1 LAKTAKGEVTD
12 YFTAAELTHWRVFVL
27 ARAFIGRQGGTN
39 PAGGQADGDGKPPLL
54 NTFDCAIVGPQPSG
68 WRDQVTA
75 FIARREFITLI
86 GGVAAAWPL
95 AATAEQ
101 MPVIGFLRPSS
112 AESVAHL
119 LVAFRAGL
127 KEERFVEGQNVAIEY
142 RWAEG
147 QEHRLGE
154 IVAELVR
161 RQVDVIVIPGST
173 AAAHAAK
180 AVTTTVPIVFSS
192 GVDPVKAGLIA
203 SLNRPGGNITG
214 IYQLSV
220 DFVAKRLGLLH
231 ELVPAVST
239 IAVLVNP
246 VNALVSELTTKEAR
260 EAARLS
266 GLNIK
271 VFPTRNSRDIDGA
284 FTDIADEQIGAA
296 LVGADSFF
304 TTRRAQL
311 ATLASRFLIPAVF
324 PAREYAEVGG
334 LMSYGENQ
342 SDVWRR
348 LGIYVGR
355 VLKGEKDLPVEQSAR
370 FELII
375 NLMTAKAFRLDI
387 PATLLARAD
396 EVIE

>member
-1 LAKTAKGEVTD
+1 MFDMRRRDFIALGGSAALLLAAKM
-12 YFTAAELTHWRVFVL
+12 RR
-27 ARAFIGRQGGTN
+27 ARAQQ
-39 PAGGQADGDGKPPLL
+39 PA
-54 NTFDCAIVGPQPSG
+54 
-68 WRDQVTA
+68 
-75 FIARREFITLI
+75 
-86 GGVAAAWPL
+86 
-95 AATAEQ
+95 

-112 AESVAHL
+112 AASVVHL
-119 LVAFRAGL
+119 LAAFRAGL
-127 KEERFVEGQNVAIEY
+127 KETGFVEGQNVAIEY

-147 QEHRLGE
+147 QEDRLGE
-154 IVAELVR
+154 IAAELVR
-161 RQVDVIVIPGST
+161 RQVAVIVVPGST

-180 AVTTTVPIVFSS
+180 AVTTTIPIVFSS
-192 GVDPVKAGLIA
+192 GVDPVKSGLIA
-203 SLNRPGGNITG
+203 SLNRPGGNVTG

-231 ELVPAVST
+231 ELVPAVTT

-246 VNALVSELTTKEAR
+246 VNALVSELTTKEAQV
-260 EAARLS
+260 AARLS
-266 GLNIK
+266 GLDIK

-284 FTDIADEQIGAA
+284 FNDIADEQIGAA

-311 ATLASRFLIPAVF
+311 ATLASRFSIPAVF
-324 PAREYAEVGG
+324 PAREYVEVGG

-342 SDVWRR
+342 ADVWRR
-348 LGIYVGR
+348 VGIYVGR

-375 NLMTAKAFRLDI
+375 NLKTAKAFRLDI